1 MAKPGGA
8 ERRRAPRRKV
18 SQPLALVVNSDRDK
32 ISSGAFAVDLSDL
45 GARIR
50 AQVHLE
56 PGQLITVIPNEG
68 PAESILSRVIWVK
81 RDGEER
87 EAGIAFLQPLAAR
100 SIVPQAAAS

>member
-1 MAKPGGA
+1 MAKSGGA

-18 SQPLALVVNSDRDK
+18 SQPLALVVSSDRDK

-68 PAESILSRVIWVK
+68 PTKSIPSRVIWVN
-81 RDGEER
+81 RDGEGQ
-87 EAGIAFLQPLAAR
+87 EAGIAFLQPLAAG
-100 SIVPQAAAS
+100 SVMLQSAAS